1 MWSRNFSSGG
11 QARTFGGPMWSRNFS
26 SGGQARTL
34 AAAVRPELQAFTVTR
49 AHGDDYGLI
58 AFDDTPP

>member
-11 QARTFGGPMWSRNFS
+11 QAPRRCPVWSRNFS

-34 AAAVRPELQAFTVTR
+34 AEAVRPELQAFTVTR
-49 AHGDDYGLI
+49 AHGDDYVLTV
-58 AFDDTPP
+58 FDDTPP